1 MQATIIR
8 IRMQIQKLRDE
19 LACLENQ
26 IDILEKDTKKK
37 TIDKFE
43 ENFSRNKED
52 FIAP

>member
-26 IDILEKDTKKK
+26 VDLLEKDTKKK
-37 TIDKFE
+37 IRGLRICQDET
-43 ENFSRNKED
+43 
-52 FIAP
+52 